1 MQVKAFFDSRTFTVT
16 YIVRDP
22 ATNDAIIIDPVLDYE
37 PAASKVWAESVEQV
51 IEYVRAEKLNVHYI
65 LETHAHADHLSGS
78 QLLKRAFPQAKIAV
92 GERITV
98 VQQTFKTIFNL
109 TEDFATDGSQFDRL
123 LKDGEI
129 VEAGSLKLEVI
140 FTPGHTPACA
150 TYKIEDAIFTGD
162 AIFMPDGGTGRCDF
176 PAGSA
181 KDLYHSI
188 SSKLYSLPDSTRVF
202 VGHDYQPGGREVKWE
217 TTIGDE
223 KKNNIQLNATTSE
236 DEFIQFRAARDK
248 TLAAPKLLFQSVQV
262 NIDAGK
268 MPAPSEDKKRYLK
281 IPINVFNLPAELR
294 CEDIKETTV

>member
-16 YIVRDP
+16 YIVHDP
-22 ATNDAIIIDPVLDYE
+22 ATNDAVIIDPVLDYD

-129 VEAGSLKLEVI
+129 VDAGSLKLAVI

-188 SSKLYSLPDSTRVF
+188 SRKLYALPDSTRVF

-223 KKNNIQLNATTSE
+223 KQNNIQLKATTSE
-236 DEFIQFRAARDK
+236 DEFVQFRAARDK

-268 MPAPSEDKKRYLK
+268 MPKPNEDKKRYLK
-281 IPINVFNLPAELR
+281 IPINVFNLPAALR

>member
-1 MQVKAFFDSRTFTVT
+1 MQVKAFYDSRTFTVT
-16 YIVRDP
+16 YIVHDP
-22 ATNDAIIIDPVLDYE
+22 ATNDAVIIDPVLDYD

-51 IEYVRAEKLNVHYI
+51 IDYVRAEKLNVHYI

-129 VEAGSLKLEVI
+129 VAAGSLKLEVI

-181 KDLYHSI
+181 KDLYQSI
-188 SSKLYSLPDSTRVF
+188 SSKLYALPDSTRVF

-223 KKNNIQLNATTSE
+223 KQNNIQLKATTSE

-268 MPAPSEDKKRYLK
+268 MPKPSEDKKRYLK
-281 IPINVFNLPAELR
+281 IPINVSNLPAELR
-294 CEDIKETTV
+294 CEDIKETSV